1 MGVPFLLVISF
12 LLHIV
17 SLAAIYFLFKQ
28 LTAKQEKNKQLPE
41 DFLELMDTYLEEIR
55 FENDKLKQHLEKHT
69 PRTLPQKENTQE
81 TASERQTNE
90 HSMDA
95 IAGLSQA
102 KDQTEMSTEAK
113 ILQLHQ
119 QGKQTEE
126 IAKELGCGKTEAE
139 LVIKFHA
146 K

>member
-1 MGVPFLLVISF
+1 
-12 LLHIV
+12 
-17 SLAAIYFLFKQ
+17 
-28 LTAKQEKNKQLPE
+28 
-41 DFLELMDTYLEEIR
+41 
-55 FENDKLKQHLEKHT
+55 
-69 PRTLPQKENTQE
+69 
-81 TASERQTNE
+81 
-90 HSMDA
+90 
-95 IAGLSQA
+95 
-102 KDQTEMSTEAK
+102 MSTEAK